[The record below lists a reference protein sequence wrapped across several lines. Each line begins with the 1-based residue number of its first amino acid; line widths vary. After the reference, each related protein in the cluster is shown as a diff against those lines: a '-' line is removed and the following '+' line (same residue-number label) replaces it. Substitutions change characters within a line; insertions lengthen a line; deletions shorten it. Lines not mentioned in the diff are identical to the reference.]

1 MYIKKL
7 NELMNDPD
15 VEIWAMDEVMFQQ
28 HGSVCKMWVAPEE
41 RDPVIHHHPTRK
53 SVGYYGAVRLRD
65 GNSFIKESQK
75 YSTRRH
81 ASVF

>member
-1 MYIKKL
+1 
-7 NELMNDPD
+7 MNDPD
-15 VEIWAMDEVMFQQ
+15 VEIWAMDEVLFQQ

-53 SVGYYGAVRLRD
+53 SVDTMVRYVCAMENL
-65 GNSFIKESQK
+65 FIKESQK

-81 ASVF
+81 ASGF